1 MPITTRRSAEIT
13 VALPLTEAMALFTA
27 EGERRWADGWD
38 PWYPAPERRDGPGAV
53 FATAH
58 ATTETTWVMV
68 EHECE
73 RVAYAR
79 VTPGLSAGTVGVQAL
94 GFDDGRTRVRVSY
107 DLTALSA
114 QGEAWLAAF
123 DDGFTDHIAGWEVAI
138 AAMDK

>member
-1 MPITTRRSAEIT
+1 MPVTTRRCAELT
-13 VALPLTEAMALFTA
+13 VAAPLSAAMTLFTA

-38 PWYPAPERRDGPGAV
+38 PSYPAPERREGAGAV

-58 ATTETTWVMV
+58 GVTETTWVMV
-68 EHECE
+68 EHERD

-79 VTPGLSAGTVGVQAL
+79 VTPGVCAGTVSVQAL
-94 GFDDGRTRVRVSY
+94 GSHDDHTRVRVTY

-114 QGEAWLAAF
+114 EGEAWLAEF
-123 DDGFTDHIAGWEVAI
+123 DDGFAGHIAGWEVAI